1 MKTIAIAI
9 GAGIAL
15 SAAPLLSIAGA
26 ALVTAATIGSLTLA
40 HYAGRDDR

>member
-26 ALVTAATIGSLTLA
+26 ALVTAATCVFTTFD
-40 HYAGRDDR
+40 H